1 MADDYYDV
9 KIEYDIVPLTI
20 ESAISFGVGRKKL
33 LNAIRYLERMYGE
46 QELDAVELMRE
57 SYKMGS
63 D

>member
-1 MADDYYDV
+1 MTEYDV
-9 KIEYDIVPLTI
+9 KIELDIAPLTVG
-20 ESAISFGVGRKKL
+20 SAIPFGVGRRKL

-46 QELDAVELMRE
+46 QELDTVELMRE